1 MSAMR
6 DAMASQPAELRRL
19 LADEAGIPAAA
30 ARLRDRRVLV
40 VGTGTSW
47 HAANQSAALLRLA
60 GVEAWPVQA
69 ADAAA
74 GEPRPVPGDA
84 LLLLTHR
91 GTKRMTAEVLARA
104 RADGVETV
112 VVSRSGNPDA
122 DLETVENERSAA
134 FTASHL
140 AALTRV
146 AQLARELGAPLGRLD
161 EVPAAVAAELGRGPA
176 NVPPPDRLL
185 EYAGAGI
192 NQWTAA
198 EGALKIAETALV
210 ASEGMAAEAVM
221 HGPAVALGAS
231 DALVCLDGGGG
242 GSARLEELSVV
253 VAAHGARTHLFSR
266 PELGEVLSIFPLTVV
281 VQKIAAEA
289 AEALGT
295 DPDAFG
301 RNLPGRAEAWSQ
313 IAL

>member
-1 MSAMR
+1 MR
-6 DAMASQPAELRRL
+6 ETMASQPAELRRL
-19 LADEAGIPAAA
+19 LADDTGIPAAA
-30 ARLRDRRVLV
+30 ARLRGRRVLV

-47 HAANQSAALLRLA
+47 HAANQGAALLRLA

-74 GEPRPVPGDA
+74 GEPRPVAGDA

-91 GTKRMTAEVLARA
+91 GTKRMTGEVLGRA
-104 RADGVETV
+104 RADGVATV
-112 VVSRSGNPDA
+112 VVSRRGNPDA

-140 AALTRV
+140 AALLRV
-146 AQLARELGAPLGRLD
+146 AQLARELGAPLEQLQEIPD
-161 EVPAAVAAELGRGPA
+161 AVAAELERGRA
-176 NVPPPDRLL
+176 DVPPPGRLL

-198 EGALKIAETALV
+198 EGALKIAETALI
-210 ASEGMAAEAVM
+210 ASEGLAAEAVM
-221 HGPAVALGAS
+221 HGPAVALRTD
-231 DALVCLDGGGG
+231 DALVCLDGGGA
-242 GSARLEELSVV
+242 GSERLEELRRV
-253 VAAHGARTHLFSR
+253 VAAQGARTHLFSR
-266 PELGEVLSIFPLTVV
+266 PDLGEPLSIFPLTVV

-301 RNLPGRAEAWSQ
+301 RNLPGRAAAWSQ
-313 IAL
+313 VAL